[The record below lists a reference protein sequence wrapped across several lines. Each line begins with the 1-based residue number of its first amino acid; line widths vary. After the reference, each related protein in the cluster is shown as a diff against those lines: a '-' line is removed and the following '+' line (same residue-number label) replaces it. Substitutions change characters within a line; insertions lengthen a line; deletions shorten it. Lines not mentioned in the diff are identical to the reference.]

1 MKFTFH
7 AQLESVDCGP
17 ACLQMILTHLGKV
30 YTLNELKARCHVSR
44 VGITMHDMV
53 GAAKGLGLAASVV
66 KVTPE
71 QIHTIPLPAVL
82 FWRQEHYVV
91 LYNIS
96 ANAKGG
102 EEVYYLADPAYGK
115 IQLTSELFYREWS
128 QNDTKGIALLLA
140 PLEAFST
147 RAPDPAFQDK
157 GLKEITSFGARA
169 IQGHKAT
176 LSIAFVLFCLAMV
189 TNWLA
194 PLLFQRMI
202 DKGVLPKTMSVVTTV
217 LAAQFV
223 LFLSNIFADYM
234 SSKLLLNVSFKLGMN
249 FLTDFLFKVTRLPI
263 KFFDVRLNTDL
274 IQRVEDQERLQNFL
288 TYRLTAFVIA
298 VLNLLV
304 FSAMVL
310 FYNLYSFGI
319 FLVFS
324 IASICWTTLFLEKR
338 KVLDYSR
345 FSVSAENKNNLY
357 EMILGMAEVKV
368 NNAQHAKL
376 RRWQMNQTK
385 LNDILL
391 RALHLNYYQLF
402 GVNTFNKIKD
412 IAIIGLCAYLVINN
426 RMTLGVMMG
435 ISYILGQLN
444 RPIDQIVDFIRSA
457 QDAKISFDR
466 MDEIQQKEDENTG
479 PRSPISHELAFG
491 FDISQI
497 SFKYEGS
504 YNSFVLKDVT
514 CCIPK
519 GKITAVVGTSGSGK
533 TTLLK
538 LLLGFYYPQI
548 GDICID
554 NHKLN
559 EVDIEEWRKRCGV
572 VMQDGYIFSGT
583 IAENIA
589 ISDENHDADRLI
601 SALDT
606 ACISEFVQRLPM
618 GINTKI
624 GKSGVDLSGGQ
635 KQRLLIARAVYKN
648 PDFIFFDEAT
658 SSLDANNESR
668 IMANLDRFFEGKTVV
683 IVAHRLSTVR
693 NADQIIVLDRGKIVE
708 IGSHHEL
715 VESRNAYYELI
726 KNQLELGV

>member
-1 MKFTFH
+1 MRFTFH
-7 AQLESVDCGP
+7 TQLESVDCGP
-17 ACLQMILTHLGKV
+17 ACLQMVLSHYGKA
-30 YTLNELKARCHVSR
+30 YTLNELKERCHVSR
-44 VGITMHDMV
+44 VGITMHDIV
-53 GAAKGLGLAASVV
+53 GAAKGLGFATSVV
-66 KVTPE
+66 KVNLE
-71 QIHTIPLPAVL
+71 QIQSIPLPAVL

-91 LYNIS
+91 LYNVS
-96 ANAKGG
+96 TNTSREA
-102 EEVYYLADPAYGK
+102 VFYVADPAYGK

-128 QNDTKGIALLLA
+128 QNEPKGIALLLN
-140 PLEAFST
+140 PLDDFDT
-147 RAPDPAFQDK
+147 YVPDPSFQDK
-157 GLKEITSFGARA
+157 GIRKIAAFSGKA

-194 PLLFQRMI
+194 PVLFQRII
-202 DKGVLPKTMSVVTTV
+202 DKGVLPKTMSVVTSV

-223 LFLSNIFADYM
+223 LFLSNILADYM

-263 KFFDVRLNTDL
+263 KFFDIRLNTDL

-288 TYRLTAFVIA
+288 TYRLTGFVIA

-304 FSAMVL
+304 FSAMIL

-319 FLVFS
+319 FLIFS
-324 IASICWTTLFLEKR
+324 IASVYWTTLFLDKR
-338 KVLDYSR
+338 KVLDYTR

-376 RRWQMNQTK
+376 RRWQTNQTK

-391 RALHLNYYQLF
+391 KALHLNYYQLF

-412 IAIIGLCAYLVINN
+412 IAIIGLCAYLVIND
-426 RMTLGVMMG
+426 RMTLGIMMG

-466 MDEIQQKEDENTG
+466 MDEIQQKEDENIG
-479 PRSPISHELAFG
+479 PRSAINHDLVFG
-491 FDISQI
+491 FDITQI

-504 YNSFVLKDVT
+504 YNSFVLQDVT

-519 GKITAVVGTSGSGK
+519 GKITAIVGTSGSGK

-538 LLLGFYYPQI
+538 LLLGFYYPQL
-548 GDICID
+548 GDIRID
-554 NHKLN
+554 NHKLS
-559 EVDIEEWRKRCGV
+559 EVNIDDWRNRCGV
-572 VMQDGYIFSGT
+572 VMQDGYIFSGS

-589 ISDENHDADRLI
+589 IAEEKYDSERLI

-606 ACISEFVQRLPM
+606 ACISEFVHRLPM
-618 GINTKI
+618 GLNTKI
-624 GKSGVDLSGGQ
+624 GKSGIDLSGGQ

-658 SSLDANNESR
+658 SALDANNESR
-668 IMANLDRFFEGKTVV
+668 IMANLDQFFEGKTVV

-693 NADQIIVLDRGKIVE
+693 SADQIIVLDRGKIVE
-708 IGSHHEL
+708 IGSHNEL
-715 VESRNAYYELI
+715 VDNRNAYYELI